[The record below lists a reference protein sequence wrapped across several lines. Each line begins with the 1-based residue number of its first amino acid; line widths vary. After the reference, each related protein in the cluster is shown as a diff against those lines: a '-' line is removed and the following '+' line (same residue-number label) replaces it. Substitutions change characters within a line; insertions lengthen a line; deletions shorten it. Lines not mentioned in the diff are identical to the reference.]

1 MSAVSLL
8 REAADTG
15 VDLAPRPDG
24 TLQARFHRG
33 AASPDLLAQ
42 LRAHKAELVEILT
55 GWRCRHCG
63 QRLAWPAP
71 VGVTHGDGRAS
82 CFSCYYEQAAHR
94 AVEAHDALVDEAE
107 LMLHG
112 EPLP

>member
-1 MSAVSLL
+1 MSAVTLL
-8 REAADTG
+8 REAARAG
-15 VDLAPRPDG
+15 VDLSSHPDG
-24 TLQARFHRG
+24 TLQAKFHRG
-33 AASPDLLAQ
+33 AAASDLLAQ

-71 VGVTHGDGRAS
+71 VGVMHGDGRAS
-82 CFSCYYEQAAHR
+82 CFSCYYEQAAER
-94 AVEAHDALVDEAE
+94 AVLSPDAPSDEAE